1 MRTSTCLVVT
11 LFLVAQLMAQGQG
24 QPYDITELSKAITA
38 SEGELVDIVC
48 PSENKITNCIFRS
61 PVGATYFFND
71 GEKWENERIES
82 YERTD
87 NRCGMRIRNLVEN
100 DNGLWE
106 CILGLKNPDTE
117 LPKTPMKKVFE
128 LEIEGK

>member
-38 SEGELVDIVC
+38 SEGELVEIVC
-48 PSENKITNCIFRS
+48 PNSNKITNCIFRS
-61 PVGATYFFND
+61 PVGESYFMND
-71 GEKWENERIES
+71 GEQFDNERIVN

-87 NRCGMRIRNLVEN
+87 NRCGMRIRNLGEN

-106 CILGLKNPDTE
+106 CTLGLKNPDT
-117 LPKTPMKKVFE
+117 KISSTMKKTFE
-128 LEIEGK
+128 LEIAGK